1 MSVNSDFMGQKKFIA
16 VSGNIGTGKSSMVE
30 FLCSHFPLK
39 PLHEP
44 NTTNP
49 YIEDFYGNMFRWAF
63 HSQLYFLISRF
74 RLHVSLQSKNRAIVM
89 DRTIYEDAEIFAKNL
104 YLSRILNKRDYQMY
118 RELYNTL
125 VKSLRPPDIMI
136 YLHCS
141 VRSIKKRIQMRGR
154 AEEQNIDQ
162 KYLARLNRHYE
173 RWIESYDRSEV
184 IRICTEKYDY
194 IADMIDRIDLIE
206 KIDKL
211 LKC

>member
-1 MSVNSDFMGQKKFIA
+1 MS
-16 VSGNIGTGKSSMVE
+16 
-30 FLCSHFPLK
+30 
-39 PLHEP
+39 
-44 NTTNP
+44 
-49 YIEDFYGNMFRWAF
+49 
-63 HSQLYFLISRF
+63 
-74 RLHVSLQSKNRAIVM
+74 
-89 DRTIYEDAEIFAKNL
+89 
-104 YLSRILNKRDYQMY
+104 
-118 RELYNTL
+118 
-125 VKSLRPPDIMI
+125 
-136 YLHCS
+136 
-141 VRSIKKRIQMRGR
+141 GR